1 MKSASSKK
9 ETLFFRSRVV
19 LFFFPERAVRQSL
32 RLNAHTQ
39 GHNVTCDA
47 PHFLGLFDCDVVVEG
62 SVDGRD
68 GGSVDGGPLRG
79 AA

>member
-1 MKSASSKK
+1 M
-9 ETLFFRSRVV
+9 ETLLFRSVSCRAFR
-19 LFFFPERAVRQSL
+19 LFSERAVRQSL

-47 PHFLGLFDCDVVVEG
+47 PHFLGLFDRDVVVEG